1 MWPKLNEKLNGTF
14 KGTLQEKHI
23 QANSTGRFSMW
34 KIFFVEIKNILEIP
48 VTIYTPIDVD
58 KNKWGIYFHGCG
70 KIIRILLLIMIND
83 LM

>member
-1 MWPKLNEKLNGTF
+1 
-14 KGTLQEKHI
+14 
-23 QANSTGRFSMW
+23 MW